1 MASSPDGNGVIL
13 FGGKDGSYNPYTN
26 TILELKSDGQGWVGS
41 WSILTTKLIY
51 SRAYHVVIPVVM
63 DIDTCGINGIVY
75 SNTSKYPT
83 ISNIICL
90 QDSEGKNSIIYLS
103 MANSFRSKDRHSTTI
118 YI

>member
-63 DIDTCGINGIVY
+63 DVDACEFHGY
-75 SNTSKYPT
+75 RCESKV
-83 ISNIICL
+83 
-90 QDSEGKNSIIYLS
+90 
-103 MANSFRSKDRHSTTI
+103 
-118 YI
+118 